1 MDAILLKP
9 KDSKE
14 LKLITDLVA
23 KMNVPAKI
31 ISEDD
36 LEDMGLSLLM
46 KEADRSKT
54 VLMETIMNKLSTEK
68 INMTLKEVMEKYKI
82 NQQFLE
88 AKSGLAI
95 GTISLHFYGRKLN
108 SARLKA
114 LNRGLQSISEE
125 LNNIELIQEED
136 ES

>member
-14 LKLITDLVA
+14 LKLITDLVE

-54 VLMETIMNKLSTEK
+54 VPRETIMNKLK
-68 INMTLKEVMEKYKI
+68 
-82 NQQFLE
+82 
-88 AKSGLAI
+88 
-95 GTISLHFYGRKLN
+95 R
-108 SARLKA
+108 
-114 LNRGLQSISEE
+114 
-125 LNNIELIQEED
+125 
-136 ES
+136 

>member
-54 VLMETIMNKLSTEK
+54 VSRETILKKLK
-68 INMTLKEVMEKYKI
+68 
-82 NQQFLE
+82 
-88 AKSGLAI
+88 
-95 GTISLHFYGRKLN
+95 R
-108 SARLKA
+108 
-114 LNRGLQSISEE
+114 
-125 LNNIELIQEED
+125 
-136 ES
+136 